1 VFRIRLLC
9 SARVL
14 LRRLFFGLQAKK
26 PVLKSHLKASCQ
38 LCIATPANWLASRFS
53 LLASCRTPLH
63 MPRLFVLIAFALA
76 ASGVETEE
84 LTEQV
89 ESSVAALLQREYDV
103 LKEHFLLRNT
113 ELPKGANAFMREL
126 AGQLILR
133 TVLACCTQ
141 RSKGQGD
148 YQRLLRSCNPRIQPR
163 CHQSSA
169 AGAWR
174 FSGHDLRRLQDATRR
189 HCEDPTV
196 LRKGG
201 AIPITQR

>member
-1 VFRIRLLC
+1 
-9 SARVL
+9 
-14 LRRLFFGLQAKK
+14 
-26 PVLKSHLKASCQ
+26 
-38 LCIATPANWLASRFS
+38 
-53 LLASCRTPLH
+53 

-133 TVLACCTQ
+133 TVLACCTP
-141 RSKGQGD
+141 RSRTR
-148 YQRLLRSCNPRIQPR
+148 RL
-163 CHQSSA
+163 SA
-169 AGAWR
+169 ATSEVQPTDTTSLPSKFCSRGLAFFW
-174 FSGHDLRRLQDATRR
+174 TRSTSPSR
-189 HCEDPTV
+189 CDE
-196 LRKGG
+196 
-201 AIPITQR
+201 AAS